1 MNQLITDFNEIVQ
14 MIETRKNNAYRKV
27 NEELILLYW
36 DVGKYLDNLISRSNY
51 GDKIIDKVANYM
63 KNNHP
68 TIKGFTRRNLYR
80 MVEFYNTYKDDE
92 IVTTL
97 LTQLRKIN

>member
-14 MIETRKNNAYRKV
+14 MIETRRNNAYRKV

-36 DVGKYLDNLISRSNY
+36 DVGKYLDNLISRSSY

-63 KNNHP
+63 KDNHP
-68 TIKGFTRRNLYR
+68 TIKGFTRRNYIEWLNFIILIK
-80 MVEFYNTYKDDE
+80 MMK
-92 IVTTL
+92 
-97 LTQLRKIN
+97 K